1 MSNLQ
6 LIAVA
11 TKRTKDARLGVS
23 LVTRSQGP
31 HTVSSVVVGGLLA
44 NAGLVPKTKL
54 TSINNTSLEGLSS
67 DQAINILKD
76 AVGEVTLIGTKPV
89 PSLAFK
95 IQKAKPNDNTW
106 GNTCTEASGTMNA
119 STACESLFGTANVPH
134 VTFQKVYKMVET
146 ELLPV
151 AVHGYET
158 NLAFHV
164 EMDGYTEKQMVK
176 GMVGFG
182 TESSHEKKVLLMT
195 SHLATLDRNIDL
207 VATQVKDKVNAML
220 SKHGIM
226 ATYDLE
232 KEKVLGLGL
241 HKSQI
246 SENDMI
252 YIVGLEFHLIE

>member
-6 LIAVA
+6 LTVVA

-23 LVTRSQGP
+23 LATRSHGP
-31 HTVSSVVVGGLLA
+31 HTVSGVVRGGLLA
-44 NAGLVPKTKL
+44 NAGLVPKTIL

-67 DQAINILKD
+67 DQAIDILRA

-95 IQKAKPNDNTW
+95 IQKAGTR
-106 GNTCTEASGTMNA
+106 ASGTMNA

-134 VTFQKVYKMVET
+134 DTFQKIYEMVET

-164 EMDGYTEKQMVK
+164 EMRGYTGKQMVK
-176 GMVGFG
+176 GVIGFG
-182 TESSHEKKVLLMT
+182 TESNHEKKVLLMT
-195 SHLATLDRNIDL
+195 SHLAMLHRNIDL
-207 VATQVKDKVNAML
+207 VATQIKDKVNAML

-232 KEKVLGLGL
+232 R
-241 HKSQI
+241 
-246 SENDMI
+246 ENDMI
-252 YIVGLEFHLIE
+252 YIVGLELHLIE